1 MKNVVISNNVSTG
14 KFVGQVEFLFNGGVC
29 LYQLVASWNFTR
41 EDKVDFLYLIPLF
54 VNESLCV
61 LRCVVQCFFEEA
73 GVETKA
79 KLHQKLGF
87 MVNFGLK
94 ETPKFTHHIVI
105 EIANNKGFFQGFGEH
120 LKVVVFVFND
130 KLLVH

>member
-1 MKNVVISNNVSTG
+1 
-14 KFVGQVEFLFNGGVC
+14 
-29 LYQLVASWNFTR
+29 
-41 EDKVDFLYLIPLF
+41 
-54 VNESLCV
+54 
-61 LRCVVQCFFEEA
+61 
-73 GVETKA
+73 
-79 KLHQKLGF
+79 